1 MKKMSKKK
9 EFLNFIYF
17 KLKRYLNEKSEYKKV
32 NDPRRVKLINSITL
46 KEKKKKK
53 IDTFYKTNYGKTIPY
68 NWHRLYQSY
77 TKNFDEKYFPEFL
90 YIPYFER
97 LMNPKEFAE
106 VFQDKSMVGL
116 LTSDTDIIY
125 PKIYISAVNG
135 ITRDENSNI
144 ISLEKAVENINSLGD
159 KKLFI
164 KPCVDSCSG
173 EGCKILNLENGI
185 DISSKQNLKDILIEY
200 NGNFLVQEC
209 IENHES
215 LKKLHPESINTF
227 RVMTYVWNGKINCCP
242 IILRIGQGKSNVDNA
257 HAGGMFIGVKNDGQL
272 CNTAFT
278 EFQTRYAKHPDS
290 GIIFS
295 DYKIPYMQKIID
307 SAIKL
312 HSKVPQLGIISWDL
326 TLGKNEEVILIE
338 SNLSGGS
345 IWLAQIAHGCGIF
358 GENTAGILQY
368 LSKNKMAYEF

>member
-1 MKKMSKKK
+1 MKKISKKK
-9 EFLNFIYF
+9 EILNFIYF
-17 KLKRYLNEKSEYKKV
+17 NLKKYMSIKSEYKKV
-32 NDPRRVKLINSITL
+32 NDPRRVKFINTVTL
-46 KEKKKKK
+46 TEEQKNK
-53 IDTFYKTNYGKTIPY
+53 IDNFYKKNYGKTIPY

-77 TKNFDEKYFPEFL
+77 TGNFDEKYFPEFL

-97 LMNPKEFAE
+97 IMNPKEFVK
-106 VFQDKSMVGL
+106 VFEDKSMVGL
-116 LTSDTDIIY
+116 LTSGTDIIY

-135 ITRDENSNI
+135 IIRDENSDI
-144 ISLEKAVENINSLGD
+144 ISLEKAIENINFFKY

-173 EGCKILNLENGI
+173 EGCKVLNLENGI
-185 DISSKQNLKDILIEY
+185 DISSNQNLKDILIEY
-200 NGNFLVQEC
+200 KGNFLIQEC

-227 RVMTYVWNGKINCCP
+227 RVMTYVWNKKINYCP

-257 HAGGMFIGVKNDGQL
+257 HAGGMFVGVKNDGQF
-272 CNTAFT
+272 CDTAFT
-278 EFQTRYAKHPDS
+278 EFQTRYTKHPDS

-295 DYKIPYMQKIID
+295 EYKIPYMKKIID

-326 TLGKNEEVILIE
+326 TLGKNGEVILIE
-338 SNLSGGS
+338 SNIGGGS

-358 GENTAGILQY
+358 EENTASILQY
-368 LSKNKMAYEF
+368 LSKNMVANEF